1 MLRNLTLI
9 HSLKTIKIMESK
21 LSSFFKVFMILG
33 ILSCMRSAFQGFMYM
48 DFLPVAAFLMLL
60 FSAAFAL
67 CYGLSLG
74 GKKAG
79 LVGFYVL
86 CVLSVIVMTLAVDM
100 ETGRMQ
106 LLNSV
111 VSAIFYTALL
121 QVRKNGVPAWR
132 VLMENSGK

>member
-1 MLRNLTLI
+1 
-9 HSLKTIKIMESK
+9 MESK
-21 LSSFFKVFMILG
+21 LSSFFKVFMVLG
-33 ILSCMRSAFQGFMYM
+33 ILSCMRSALQGFMFM
-48 DFLPVAAFLMLL
+48 DFLPVAAFLMLF

-79 LVGFYVL
+79 LVGFY
-86 CVLSVIVMTLAVDM
+86 VLSVIVMTLAVDM

-111 VSAIFYTALL
+111 VSAAFYTALL